1 MYELKIFMN
10 IPGRHDIHGLDRLH
24 NANLWNALEPAA
36 APVNCRRSAR
46 ANPSPLFRVQAT
58 GADGLPSALEL
69 DQEPEVEGAL
79 LAVEP
84 ATGEIRA
91 MVGGY
96 DFKRS
101 QFNRALQ
108 AERQVGSTMKP
119 FVYGAAFSQGKT
131 PATMVEDVPT
141 QFTLDTIHYRPRNYE
156 RGFRGPMPIW
166 EAIKDSRNIPAV
178 RTLEATGIANVIAFA
193 REAGVAGRIQAYP
206 SLALGAADLTLKD
219 MVRGYGTFANGGRQ
233 APVPFL
239 IKRIVDRAGKV
250 LEAHDGVPG
259 EEVLD
264 PVSNYQ
270 LVQCLQAVAQRG
282 TGARASKLG
291 WPLACKTGTTNHHAD
306 AWQIGFSTHLVCG
319 VWVGLDTRKT
329 LFPGAD
335 GGKVALPIWVDF
347 MKVALPGTVREAFPV
362 PEGMEW
368 ADMDRGT
375 GLVASSATPPGDRVP
390 MGFKPGTAPRAPSTS
405 ETIAAMREARDN
417 AHTRPVESRVWGA
430 GASAPVAADPE
441 EGGFEPL
448 G

>member
-193 REAGVAGRIQAYP
+193 REAGVAGRIQA
-206 SLALGAADLTLKD
+206 
-219 MVRGYGTFANGGRQ
+219 
-233 APVPFL
+233 
-239 IKRIVDRAGKV
+239 
-250 LEAHDGVPG
+250 
-259 EEVLD
+259 
-264 PVSNYQ
+264 
-270 LVQCLQAVAQRG
+270 
-282 TGARASKLG
+282 
-291 WPLACKTGTTNHHAD
+291 
-306 AWQIGFSTHLVCG
+306 
-319 VWVGLDTRKT
+319 
-329 LFPGAD
+329 
-335 GGKVALPIWVDF
+335 
-347 MKVALPGTVREAFPV
+347 
-362 PEGMEW
+362 
-368 ADMDRGT
+368 
-375 GLVASSATPPGDRVP
+375 
-390 MGFKPGTAPRAPSTS
+390 
-405 ETIAAMREARDN
+405 
-417 AHTRPVESRVWGA
+417 
-430 GASAPVAADPE
+430 
-441 EGGFEPL
+441 
-448 G
+448 